1 MQKQIKILLTLLTTL
16 ILAVACSSPNNP
28 ITGTDN
34 ANFSKLKKNWINDY
48 GTGYELYNITEN
60 SVESAGSYNG
70 SPESVSYKISIEEIA
85 WNSDNTSGI
94 IYGKYTVNN
103 NNKDYVGK
111 YYAISFKGLTDSSV
125 SICAASKNI
134 GTTEN
139 PIYDSS
145 AETLDEAKTK
155 FTEADG
161 YFGYYS
167 ACTVKQ

>member
-1 MQKQIKILLTLLTTL
+1 MQKQIKILLTLLTAL
-16 ILAVACSSPNNP
+16 ILAVSCASPNDPTNTAWKENP
-28 ITGTDN
+28 NHDLLKNSWYDVASPDSTYNYDGTT
-34 ANFSKLKKNWINDY
+34 FSSSWQ
-48 GTGYELYNITEN
+48 GT
-60 SVESAGSYNG
+60 
-70 SPESVSYKISIEEIA
+70 VSYSFTVEQIV
-85 WNSDNTSGI
+85 WGSDNTSGI
-94 IYGKYTVNN
+94 IYGKYTANT
-103 NNKDYVGK
+103 YSPGLVGK